1 MKPTLKLITF
11 VAILPGDSG
20 SDFWVFTRE
29 VQVKI
34 SHPFQNGSLLCLD
47 TITALGLQYVFVRKA
62 GRFIGEL
69 ASVVI
74 NSRERNRRLSHG
86 QLSWSFVDELGFE
99 LASRHLWLLTFL
111 KSPKCIFSDGSTYNS
126 WNAAAGI
133 TVAGCHE
140 LPTIPPSDMSLN
152 HMDSESI
159 DLISFDD
166 ELPASTPIAVG
177 GVSDVFVNNSSLNP
191 CDDLL
196 DDRSV
201 SRMEWLLCETIKNM
215 GRIDKLTNEAI
226 DQMKLMNT
234 TVNQMGA
241 LSDQFKQHEQKI
253 DNLDQKFNRQE
264 QKFDNLDQK
273 FNRQEQKIDNLEQKF
288 NRQEQKIDKLDQKFD
303 KLDQKID
310 KLDKKFDKLDQK
322 IDKLDQKFDKFDQK
336 LYQFDQKLDQK
347 FDNLGKKFDIKFHER
362 FDNFERKLDAKF
374 HQQLEQFGNSFI
386 NKMDTV
392 IANKLDSAIDKAMQ
406 RGLDQLRKT
415 VDLGVAN
422 VSGEVRQVG
431 EKLTGFQSAMTD
443 EFAIFRSTVTEHL
456 DIKLQMIDVKLS
468 GSMISRFTTVETNIL
483 NRIDFCEISVNRR
496 MDCSDGTI
504 DKLNDKVNT
513 LDNEIQKVDEK
524 VGQLEMKIDINH
536 AIVINRLGVLEGQL
550 GSFIKYQTRFNV
562 TVEQKMQVFNQTT
575 NDHDLAI
582 KRFEKVA
589 DRHCEQILELHKMV
603 DWTKAEIRN
612 GCNCDVISQFDQLNN
627 KIDKVSDT
635 LTDKFNSEIDNVS
648 KIVQDR
654 LNFQNDKVVKL
665 DDKFA
670 DLVQQAVMSLKTEV
684 VTVKHSVDSKS
695 VDVALCKSR
704 LDVVDKNLTDVIT
717 KLKHIPIK
725 NSNVHQSG
733 QNVYPNENQQSMPI
747 LVSGNATREQIPSPG
762 QRRVVDTVSRGVTQP
777 KTGVRWSGVYCTEN
791 NTSAIPKTVSFSKI
805 QIGHTLGY
813 LNNREDVLKD
823 SGENVPFFGNGN
835 DQKYCDE
842 KAPLMIDFANH
853 GGLRPGIIAF
863 DEIDEQQSPTHPSS
877 DDWNWRSSFKRN
889 FDRLN
894 SSHIQCRE
902 ISRSYSQ
909 RNSQNNVSSK
919 YIRGCHASGDH
930 NHFVKRLFT

>member
-126 WNAAAGI
+126 WNAAAGV

-140 LPTIPPSDMSLN
+140 LPTIPPSDVSLN

-241 LSDQFKQHEQKI
+241 LSDQFKQQ
-253 DNLDQKFNRQE
+253 N
-264 QKFDNLDQK
+264 
-273 FNRQEQKIDNLEQKF
+273 
-288 NRQEQKIDKLDQKFD
+288 QKIDKLDKKFDKFDQKIDKIDQKFD

-468 GSMISRFTTVETNIL
+468 GSVISRFTTVETNIL

-496 MDCSDGTI
+496 MDCSDGMI
-504 DKLNDKVNT
+504 DKLNDKVNK
-513 LDNEIQKVDEK
+513 LDNEIKKVDEK

-550 GSFIKYQTRFNV
+550 GSFVKYQTRFNV
-562 TVEQKMQVFNQTT
+562 TVEQKMQIFNQTT

-582 KRFEKVA
+582 KRVEKVA

-627 KIDKVSDT
+627 KIDKVSET

-654 LNFQNDKVVKL
+654 LNFQDDKVVKL
-665 DDKFA
+665 DDKFS
-670 DLVQQAVMSLKTEV
+670 DLVQHAVMSLKTEV

-805 QIGHTLGY
+805 QIGHALGY

-909 RNSQNNVSSK
+909 RNSQNNVSPK

>member
-74 NSRERNRRLSHG
+74 NFRERNRRLSHG
-86 QLSWSFVDELGFE
+86 QLSWSFVDELGFG
-99 LASRHLWLLTFL
+99 LASRHLWLLAFL

-201 SRMEWLLCETIKNM
+201 SRMEWLLCETYKNM

-241 LSDQFKQHEQKI
+241 LSERFKRQEEKI
-253 DNLDQKFNRQE
+253 DNLDKKFNRQE
-264 QKFDNLDQK
+264 H
-273 FNRQEQKIDNLEQKF
+273 
-288 NRQEQKIDKLDQKFD
+288 KFD
-303 KLDQKID
+303 KLN
-310 KLDKKFDKLDQK
+310 
-322 IDKLDQKFDKFDQK
+322 QKFDKFDQK

-347 FDNLGKKFDIKFHER
+347 FDNLGKKFDIKLHER
-362 FDNFERKLDAKF
+362 FDHFERKLDAKF
-374 HQQLEQFGNSFI
+374 HQQLEQFENSFT

-392 IANKLDSAIDKAMQ
+392 IANKLESAIDKAMQ
-406 RGLDQLRKT
+406 RGFDQLRKT
-415 VDLGVAN
+415 VDLGIAN

-431 EKLTGFQSAMTD
+431 EKLTGFQSAMTG
-443 EFAIFRSTVTEHL
+443 EFANFRSTVTEHL
-456 DIKLQMIDVKLS
+456 DVKLQMIDVKLS

-504 DKLNDKVNT
+504 DKLNDKVNK
-513 LDNEIQKVDEK
+513 LDNEIKKVDEK
-524 VGQLEMKIDINH
+524 VGQLEMKIYINH
-536 AIVINRLGVLEGQL
+536 AIVINRLGVLDGQL
-550 GSFIKYQTRFNV
+550 GSFIKY
-562 TVEQKMQVFNQTT
+562 
-575 NDHDLAI
+575 
-582 KRFEKVA
+582 
-589 DRHCEQILELHKMV
+589 
-603 DWTKAEIRN
+603 
-612 GCNCDVISQFDQLNN
+612 
-627 KIDKVSDT
+627 
-635 LTDKFNSEIDNVS
+635 
-648 KIVQDR
+648 
-654 LNFQNDKVVKL
+654 
-665 DDKFA
+665 
-670 DLVQQAVMSLKTEV
+670 
-684 VTVKHSVDSKS
+684 
-695 VDVALCKSR
+695 
-704 LDVVDKNLTDVIT
+704 
-717 KLKHIPIK
+717 
-725 NSNVHQSG
+725 
-733 QNVYPNENQQSMPI
+733 
-747 LVSGNATREQIPSPG
+747 
-762 QRRVVDTVSRGVTQP
+762 
-777 KTGVRWSGVYCTEN
+777 
-791 NTSAIPKTVSFSKI
+791 
-805 QIGHTLGY
+805 
-813 LNNREDVLKD
+813 
-823 SGENVPFFGNGN
+823 
-835 DQKYCDE
+835 
-842 KAPLMIDFANH
+842 
-853 GGLRPGIIAF
+853 
-863 DEIDEQQSPTHPSS
+863 
-877 DDWNWRSSFKRN
+877 
-889 FDRLN
+889 
-894 SSHIQCRE
+894 
-902 ISRSYSQ
+902 
-909 RNSQNNVSSK
+909 
-919 YIRGCHASGDH
+919 
-930 NHFVKRLFT
+930 

>member
-1 MKPTLKLITF
+1 M
-11 VAILPGDSG
+11 
-20 SDFWVFTRE
+20 FTRE

-34 SHPFQNGSLLCLD
+34 SHPIQNDSLLCLD
-47 TITALGLQYVFVRKA
+47 TITALGLQYVYVRKA

-74 NSRERNRRLSHG
+74 NFRERNRRLSHG

-140 LPTIPPSDMSLN
+140 LPTIPPSDMSLT
-152 HMDSESI
+152 HIDSESI

-166 ELPASTPIAVG
+166 EIPASTPIAVG

-191 CDDLL
+191 CYDLL

-201 SRMEWLLCETIKNM
+201 SRMEGLLCEIYKNM
-215 GRIDKLTNEAI
+215 GCIDKLTNEAI

-234 TVNQMGA
+234 TVNQMRA
-241 LSDQFKQHEQKI
+241 LSERFKRQEEKIDNLDKKFNRQEQKFDKLDKKFDTLDQKI
-253 DNLDQKFNRQE
+253 DNLDQKFNRH
-264 QKFDNLDQK
+264 
-273 FNRQEQKIDNLEQKF
+273 
-288 NRQEQKIDKLDQKFD
+288 EQKIDKLN
-303 KLDQKID
+303 
-310 KLDKKFDKLDQK
+310 
-322 IDKLDQKFDKFDQK
+322 QKFDKFDQK

-347 FDNLGKKFDIKFHER
+347 FDNFGKKFDIKFHER
-362 FDNFERKLDAKF
+362 FDNFEQKLDAKF
-374 HQQLEQFGNSFI
+374 HEQLEQFQNSFT

-392 IANKLDSAIDKAMQ
+392 IANKLESAIDKAMQ
-406 RGLDQLRKT
+406 RGFDQLRKT

-443 EFAIFRSTVTEHL
+443 EFANFRSTVTEHL
-456 DIKLQMIDVKLS
+456 DVKLQMIDVKLS
-468 GSMISRFTTVETNIL
+468 GSVISRFPTVETNIL

-504 DKLNDKVNT
+504 DKLNDKVNK
-513 LDNEIQKVDEK
+513 LDNDIQKVDEK

-536 AIVINRLGVLEGQL
+536 AIVINRLSVLEGQL
-550 GSFIKYQTRFNV
+550 GSFVKYQTRFNV

-582 KRFEKVA
+582 KRVEKVA

-612 GCNCDVISQFDQLNN
+612 GCNCDVISQSDQLNN
-627 KIDKVSDT
+627 KIDKVSET

-654 LNFQNDKVVKL
+654 LNFQDDKVVKL
-665 DDKFA
+665 DDKFS
-670 DLVQQAVMSLKTEV
+670 DLVQHAVMSLKTEV

-733 QNVYPNENQQSMPI
+733 QNLYPNENQQSMPI

-777 KTGVRWSGVYCTEN
+777 KTGVRWSGVDCTEN
-791 NTSAIPKTVSFSKI
+791 NTRAIPKTVSFSKI
-805 QIGHTLGY
+805 QIGHALGY

-853 GGLRPGIIAF
+853 RGSRPGIIAF
-863 DEIDEQQSPTHPSS
+863 GEIDEQQSPTHPSS

>member
-1 MKPTLKLITF
+1 M
-11 VAILPGDSG
+11 
-20 SDFWVFTRE
+20 FTKE

-69 ASVVI
+69 ALVVI
-74 NSRERNRRLSHG
+74 NFRERNRRLSHG

-152 HMDSESI
+152 HIDSESI
-159 DLISFDD
+159 DLISFDY
-166 ELPASTPIAVG
+166 EIPASTPIAVG
-177 GVSDVFVNNSSLNP
+177 GVSHVFVNNSSLNP
-191 CDDLL
+191 CYDLL

-201 SRMEWLLCETIKNM
+201 SRMEGLLCEIYKNM
-215 GRIDKLTNEAI
+215 GCIDKLTNEAI

-241 LSDQFKQHEQKI
+241 LSERFKRQEEKI
-253 DNLDQKFNRQE
+253 DNLDKKFNRQE
-264 QKFDNLDQK
+264 QKFDKLDQK
-273 FNRQEQKIDNLEQKF
+273 FNG
-288 NRQEQKIDKLDQKFD
+288 QEQKIDKLN
-303 KLDQKID
+303 
-310 KLDKKFDKLDQK
+310 
-322 IDKLDQKFDKFDQK
+322 QKFDKFDQK

-347 FDNLGKKFDIKFHER
+347 FDNLGKKFDIKIHER
-362 FDNFERKLDAKF
+362 FDHFERKLDAKF
-374 HQQLEQFGNSFI
+374 HQQLEQFENSFT

-392 IANKLDSAIDKAMQ
+392 IANKLESAIDKAMQ
-406 RGLDQLRKT
+406 RGFDQLRKT

-431 EKLTGFQSAMTD
+431 EKLTGFQSAMTG
-443 EFAIFRSTVTEHL
+443 EFANFRSTVTEHL
-456 DIKLQMIDVKLS
+456 DVKLQMIDVKSS
-468 GSMISRFTTVETNIL
+468 GSMISRFTTVETTIL
-483 NRIDFCEISVNRR
+483 NRIDFCEISVNCR
-496 MDCSDGTI
+496 MECSDGTI
-504 DKLNDKVNT
+504 DKLNDKVNK
-513 LDNEIQKVDEK
+513 LDNEIKKVDEK
-524 VGQLEMKIDINH
+524 VGQLEMKIYINH

-562 TVEQKMQVFNQTT
+562 TVEQKMQIFNQTT

-582 KRFEKVA
+582 KRVEKIA

-612 GCNCDVISQFDQLNN
+612 GCNCDVTFQFDQLNN
-627 KIDKVSDT
+627 KIDKVSET
-635 LTDKFNSEIDNVS
+635 LTDKFNSEIDNAS
-648 KIVQDR
+648 QILQDR
-654 LNFQNDKVVKL
+654 LNFQDDKVVKL
-665 DDKFA
+665 DDKFS
-670 DLVQQAVMSLKTEV
+670 DLVQHAVMSLKNEV

-733 QNVYPNENQQSMPI
+733 QNLYPNENQQSMPI
-747 LVSGNATREQIPSPG
+747 LVSGNTTREQISSPG

-777 KTGVRWSGVYCTEN
+777 KTSVRWSGVDCTEN

-823 SGENVPFFGNGN
+823 SGENVSFFGNGN

-853 GGLRPGIIAF
+853 RGSKPGIIAF

>member
-99 LASRHLWLLTFL
+99 LASRHLWLLAFL

-201 SRMEWLLCETIKNM
+201 SRMEGLLCEIYKNM
-215 GRIDKLTNEAI
+215 GCIDKLTNEAI
-226 DQMKLMNT
+226 DQMKLMNA

-241 LSDQFKQHEQKI
+241 LSDQFKQQEQKIDILDLKFEQKI
-253 DNLDQKFNRQE
+253 DNLDK
-264 QKFDNLDQK
+264 
-273 FNRQEQKIDNLEQKF
+273 KF
-288 NRQEQKIDKLDQKFD
+288 NRQEQKIDKLN
-303 KLDQKID
+303 
-310 KLDKKFDKLDQK
+310 
-322 IDKLDQKFDKFDQK
+322 QKFDKFDQK

-362 FDNFERKLDAKF
+362 FDHFERKLDAKF
-374 HQQLEQFGNSFI
+374 HQQLEQFENSFT

-392 IANKLDSAIDKAMQ
+392 IANKLESAIDKAMQ
-406 RGLDQLRKT
+406 RGFDQLRKT

-431 EKLTGFQSAMTD
+431 EKLTGFQSAMTG
-443 EFAIFRSTVTEHL
+443 EFANFRSTVTEHL
-456 DIKLQMIDVKLS
+456 DVKLQMIDVKLI
-468 GSMISRFTTVETNIL
+468 GSVISRFTTVETNIL

-504 DKLNDKVNT
+504 DKLNDKVNK
-513 LDNEIQKVDEK
+513 LDNEIKKVDEK

-550 GSFIKYQTRFNV
+550 GSFVKYQTRFNV
-562 TVEQKMQVFNQTT
+562 TVEQKMQIFNQTT

-582 KRFEKVA
+582 KRVEKVA

-612 GCNCDVISQFDQLNN
+612 CDVVSQFDQLNN
-627 KIDKVSDT
+627 KIDKVSET
-635 LTDKFNSEIDNVS
+635 LTDKFNLEIDNVS

-654 LNFQNDKVVKL
+654 LNFQDDKVVKL
-665 DDKFA
+665 DDKFS
-670 DLVQQAVMSLKTEV
+670 DLVQHAVMSLKTEV

-733 QNVYPNENQQSMPI
+733 QNLYPNGNQQSMPI

-777 KTGVRWSGVYCTEN
+777 KTGVRWSGVDCTEN

-805 QIGHTLGY
+805 QIGHALGY

-835 DQKYCDE
+835 DKKYCDE

>member
-1 MKPTLKLITF
+1 M
-11 VAILPGDSG
+11 
-20 SDFWVFTRE
+20 FTRE

-74 NSRERNRRLSHG
+74 NFRERNRRLSHG
-86 QLSWSFVDELGFE
+86 QLSWSFVDELGFG
-99 LASRHLWLLTFL
+99 LASRHLWLLAFL
-111 KSPKCIFSDGSTYNS
+111 KSPTCIFSDGSTYNS

-140 LPTIPPSDMSLN
+140 LPTIPPLDMSLN
-152 HMDSESI
+152 HIDSESI

-166 ELPASTPIAVG
+166 EIPVSTPIAVG

-191 CDDLL
+191 CYDLL

-201 SRMEWLLCETIKNM
+201 SRMEGLLCEIYKNM
-215 GRIDKLTNEAI
+215 GCIDKLTNEAI

-241 LSDQFKQHEQKI
+241 LSERFKRQEEKI
-253 DNLDQKFNRQE
+253 DNLDKKFNRQE
-264 QKFDNLDQK
+264 QKFD
-273 FNRQEQKIDNLEQKF
+273 
-288 NRQEQKIDKLDQKFD
+288 KLDQKFD
-303 KLDQKID
+303 T
-310 KLDKKFDKLDQK
+310 LDQK

-374 HQQLEQFGNSFI
+374 HEQLVQFENSFT

-392 IANKLDSAIDKAMQ
+392 IANKLESAIDKAMQ
-406 RGLDQLRKT
+406 RGFDQLRKT
-415 VDLGVAN
+415 VDRGIAN

-431 EKLTGFQSAMTD
+431 EKLTVFQSAMTG
-443 EFAIFRSTVTEHL
+443 EFANFRSTVTEHL

-468 GSMISRFTTVETNIL
+468 GSVISRVTTVETNIL

-496 MDCSDGTI
+496 MDCSNGTI
-504 DKLNDKVNT
+504 DKLNDKANK
-513 LDNEIQKVDEK
+513 LDNDIQKVDEK

-550 GSFIKYQTRFNV
+550 GSFVKYQTRFNV

-575 NDHDLAI
+575 NEHDLAI
-582 KRFEKVA
+582 KRVEKVA

-627 KIDKVSDT
+627 KIDKVSET
-635 LTDKFNSEIDNVS
+635 LTDKFNSEIDNAS
-648 KIVQDR
+648 QILQDR
-654 LNFQNDKVVKL
+654 LNFQDDKVVKL
-665 DDKFA
+665 DDKFS
-670 DLVQQAVMSLKTEV
+670 DLVQHAVMSLKTEV

-733 QNVYPNENQQSMPI
+733 QNLYPNENQQSMPI
-747 LVSGNATREQIPSPG
+747 LVSGFRFQ
-762 QRRVVDTVSRGVTQP
+762 VSRT
-777 KTGVRWSGVYCTEN
+777 
-791 NTSAIPKTVSFSKI
+791 
-805 QIGHTLGY
+805 
-813 LNNREDVLKD
+813 
-823 SGENVPFFGNGN
+823 
-835 DQKYCDE
+835 
-842 KAPLMIDFANH
+842 
-853 GGLRPGIIAF
+853 
-863 DEIDEQQSPTHPSS
+863 
-877 DDWNWRSSFKRN
+877 
-889 FDRLN
+889 N
-894 SSHIQCRE
+894 S
-902 ISRSYSQ
+902 
-909 RNSQNNVSSK
+909 
-919 YIRGCHASGDH
+919 
-930 NHFVKRLFT
+930 

>member
-1 MKPTLKLITF
+1 M
-11 VAILPGDSG
+11 PGDSG

-34 SHPFQNGSLLCLD
+34 LHPIQNDSLLCLD

-74 NSRERNRRLSHG
+74 NFRERNRRLSHG

-140 LPTIPPSDMSLN
+140 LPTIPPSGMSLN
-152 HMDSESI
+152 HIDSESI
-159 DLISFDD
+159 EIISFDD
-166 ELPASTPIAVG
+166 EIPASTPIAVG

-201 SRMEWLLCETIKNM
+201 SRMEGLLCEIYKNM
-215 GRIDKLTNEAI
+215 GCIDKLTNEAI
-226 DQMKLMNT
+226 DQMKLMNA

-241 LSDQFKQHEQKI
+241 LSDQFKQQEQKIDILDLKFEQKIDNLDKKFNRQEQKFDKLDKKFDTLDQKI

-264 QKFDNLDQK
+264 QK
-273 FNRQEQKIDNLEQKF
+273 
-288 NRQEQKIDKLDQKFD
+288 IDKLN
-303 KLDQKID
+303 
-310 KLDKKFDKLDQK
+310 
-322 IDKLDQKFDKFDQK
+322 QKFDKFDQK
-336 LYQFDQKLDQK
+336 LYQFDQK

-362 FDNFERKLDAKF
+362 FDHFERKLDAKF
-374 HQQLEQFGNSFI
+374 HQQLEQFENSFT

-392 IANKLDSAIDKAMQ
+392 IANKLESAIDKAMQ
-406 RGLDQLRKT
+406 RGFDQLRKT

-431 EKLTGFQSAMTD
+431 EKLTGFQSAMTG
-443 EFAIFRSTVTEHL
+443 EFANFRSTVTEHL
-456 DIKLQMIDVKLS
+456 DVKLQMVDVKLS

-504 DKLNDKVNT
+504 DKLNDKVNK
-513 LDNEIQKVDEK
+513 LDNEIKKVDEK
-524 VGQLEMKIDINH
+524 VGQLETKIYINH

-582 KRFEKVA
+582 KRVEKVA

-627 KIDKVSDT
+627 KIDKVSET

-654 LNFQNDKVVKL
+654 LNFQDDKVVKL
-665 DDKFA
+665 DDKFS
-670 DLVQQAVMSLKTEV
+670 DLVQHAVMSLKTEV

-733 QNVYPNENQQSMPI
+733 QNLYPNENQQSMPI

-777 KTGVRWSGVYCTEN
+777 KTGVRWSGVDCTEN

-805 QIGHTLGY
+805 QIGHALGY

-853 GGLRPGIIAF
+853 RGSKPGIIAF

-909 RNSQNNVSSK
+909 RNSQNNVSPK

>member
-1 MKPTLKLITF
+1 ML
-11 VAILPGDSG
+11 GDSG

-99 LASRHLWLLTFL
+99 LASRHLWLLAFL
-111 KSPKCIFSDGSTYNS
+111 KSPKCVFSDGSTYNS
-126 WNAAAGI
+126 WNAAAGV

-241 LSDQFKQHEQKI
+241 LSDQFNRQEQKI

-264 QKFDNLDQK
+264 QKIDILDKK
-273 FNRQEQKIDNLEQKF
+273 FNQQN
-288 NRQEQKIDKLDQKFD
+288 QKFD
-303 KLDQKID
+303 KLDQK
-310 KLDKKFDKLDQK
+310 FDTLDQK

-362 FDNFERKLDAKF
+362 FDNFERKLDVKF
-374 HQQLEQFGNSFI
+374 HEQLQQFENSFT

-392 IANKLDSAIDKAMQ
+392 IVNKLESAIDKAMQ
-406 RGLDQLRKT
+406 RGFDQLRKT
-415 VDLGVAN
+415 VDLGIAN

-431 EKLTGFQSAMTD
+431 EKLTGFQSAMTG
-443 EFAIFRSTVTEHL
+443 EFANFRSTVTEHL
-456 DIKLQMIDVKLS
+456 DVKLQMIDIKLS

-483 NRIDFCEISVNRR
+483 NRIDFCEIYVNRR

-504 DKLNDKVNT
+504 DKLNDKVNK
-513 LDNEIQKVDEK
+513 LDNEIKKVDEK
-524 VGQLEMKIDINH
+524 VGQLEMKIYINH
-536 AIVINRLGVLEGQL
+536 AIVINRLGVLDGQL

-582 KRFEKVA
+582 KRVEKVA

-612 GCNCDVISQFDQLNN
+612 CDVVSQFDQLNN
-627 KIDKVSDT
+627 KIDKVSET
-635 LTDKFNSEIDNVS
+635 LTDKFNLEIDNVS

-654 LNFQNDKVVKL
+654 LNFQDDKVVKL
-665 DDKFA
+665 DDKFS
-670 DLVQQAVMSLKTEV
+670 DLVQHAVMSLKTEV

-733 QNVYPNENQQSMPI
+733 QNLYPNENQQSMPI

-777 KTGVRWSGVYCTEN
+777 KTGVRWSGVDCTEN

-805 QIGHTLGY
+805 QIGHALGY

-853 GGLRPGIIAF
+853 GGSRPGIIAF

-894 SSHIQCRE
+894 SSPIQCRE

-909 RNSQNNVSSK
+909 RNSQNNVSPK

>member
-1 MKPTLKLITF
+1 M
-11 VAILPGDSG
+11 
-20 SDFWVFTRE
+20 FTRE

-99 LASRHLWLLTFL
+99 LASRHLWLLAFL

-201 SRMEWLLCETIKNM
+201 SRMEGLLCEIYKNM
-215 GRIDKLTNEAI
+215 GCIDKLTNEAI
-226 DQMKLMNT
+226 DQMKLMNA

-241 LSDQFKQHEQKI
+241 LSDQFKQQEQKIDILDLKFEQKI

-264 QKFDNLDQK
+264 QK
-273 FNRQEQKIDNLEQKF
+273 
-288 NRQEQKIDKLDQKFD
+288 IDKLN
-303 KLDQKID
+303 
-310 KLDKKFDKLDQK
+310 
-322 IDKLDQKFDKFDQK
+322 QKFDKFDQK

-362 FDNFERKLDAKF
+362 FDHFERKLDAKF
-374 HQQLEQFGNSFI
+374 HQQLEQFENSFT

-392 IANKLDSAIDKAMQ
+392 IANKLESAIDKAMQ
-406 RGLDQLRKT
+406 RGFDQLRKT

-431 EKLTGFQSAMTD
+431 EKLTGFQSAMTG
-443 EFAIFRSTVTEHL
+443 EFANFRSTVTEHL
-456 DIKLQMIDVKLS
+456 DVKLQMIDVKLS

-504 DKLNDKVNT
+504 DKLNDKVNK
-513 LDNEIQKVDEK
+513 LDNEIKKVDEK
-524 VGQLEMKIDINH
+524 VGQLEMKIYINH

-582 KRFEKVA
+582 QRVEKVA

-612 GCNCDVISQFDQLNN
+612 CDVVSQFDQLNN
-627 KIDKVSDT
+627 KIDKVSET
-635 LTDKFNSEIDNVS
+635 LTDKFNLEIDNVS

-654 LNFQNDKVVKL
+654 LNFQDDKVVKL
-665 DDKFA
+665 DDKFS
-670 DLVQQAVMSLKTEV
+670 DLVQHAVMSLKTEV

-733 QNVYPNENQQSMPI
+733 QNLYPNENQQSMPI
-747 LVSGNATREQIPSPG
+747 LVSGNTTREQIPSPG

-777 KTGVRWSGVYCTEN
+777 KTSVRWSGVDCTEN

-805 QIGHTLGY
+805 QIGHTLSY

-823 SGENVPFFGNGN
+823 SGENVSFFGNGS

-853 GGLRPGIIAF
+853 GGSRPGIIAF

-909 RNSQNNVSSK
+909 RNSQNNVSPK

>member
-99 LASRHLWLLTFL
+99 LASRHLWLLAFL

-201 SRMEWLLCETIKNM
+201 SRMEGLLCEIYKNM
-215 GRIDKLTNEAI
+215 GCTDKLTNEAI
-226 DQMKLMNT
+226 DQMKLMNA

-241 LSDQFKQHEQKI
+241 LSDQFKQQEQKIDILDLKFEQKI

-264 QKFDNLDQK
+264 QK
-273 FNRQEQKIDNLEQKF
+273 
-288 NRQEQKIDKLDQKFD
+288 IDKLN
-303 KLDQKID
+303 
-310 KLDKKFDKLDQK
+310 
-322 IDKLDQKFDKFDQK
+322 QKFDKFDQK

-362 FDNFERKLDAKF
+362 FDHFERKLDAKF
-374 HQQLEQFGNSFI
+374 QQQLEQFENSFT

-392 IANKLDSAIDKAMQ
+392 IANKLESAIDKAMQ
-406 RGLDQLRKT
+406 RGFDQLRKT
-415 VDLGVAN
+415 VNLGVAN

-431 EKLTGFQSAMTD
+431 EKLTGFQSAMTG
-443 EFAIFRSTVTEHL
+443 EFANFRSTVTEHL
-456 DIKLQMIDVKLS
+456 DVKLQMIDVKLS

-483 NRIDFCEISVNRR
+483 NQIDFCEISVNRR

-504 DKLNDKVNT
+504 DKLNDKVNK
-513 LDNEIQKVDEK
+513 LDNEIKKVDEK
-524 VGQLEMKIDINH
+524 VGQLEMKIYINH

-550 GSFIKYQTRFNV
+550 GSFVKYQTRFNV
-562 TVEQKMQVFNQTT
+562 TVEQKMQIFNQTT

-582 KRFEKVA
+582 KRVEKVA

-627 KIDKVSDT
+627 KIDKVSET
-635 LTDKFNSEIDNVS
+635 LQCSNNSTS
-648 KIVQDR
+648 DR
-654 LNFQNDKVVKL
+654 
-665 DDKFA
+665 
-670 DLVQQAVMSLKTEV
+670 
-684 VTVKHSVDSKS
+684 H
-695 VDVALCKSR
+695 
-704 LDVVDKNLTDVIT
+704 
-717 KLKHIPIK
+717 
-725 NSNVHQSG
+725 
-733 QNVYPNENQQSMPI
+733 
-747 LVSGNATREQIPSPG
+747 
-762 QRRVVDTVSRGVTQP
+762 RRVHCGLGRVV
-777 KTGVRWSGVYCTEN
+777 
-791 NTSAIPKTVSFSKI
+791 
-805 QIGHTLGY
+805 HTC
-813 LNNREDVLKD
+813 
-823 SGENVPFFGNGN
+823 
-835 DQKYCDE
+835 Q
-842 KAPLMIDFANH
+842 
-853 GGLRPGIIAF
+853 
-863 DEIDEQQSPTHPSS
+863 
-877 DDWNWRSSFKRN
+877 
-889 FDRLN
+889 
-894 SSHIQCRE
+894 
-902 ISRSYSQ
+902 
-909 RNSQNNVSSK
+909 
-919 YIRGCHASGDH
+919 
-930 NHFVKRLFT
+930 

>member
-11 VAILPGDSG
+11 VAILLGDSG

-34 SHPFQNGSLLCLD
+34 SHPFQNGSLLCID
-47 TITALGLQYVFVRKA
+47 TITTLGLQYVFVRKA
-62 GRFIGEL
+62 SCFIGEL

-74 NSRERNRRLSHG
+74 NFRERNRRLSHG
-86 QLSWSFVDELGFE
+86 QLSWSFVDELGFG

-126 WNAAAGI
+126 WNAAAGV

-140 LPTIPPSDMSLN
+140 LPTIPPSDVSLN

-201 SRMEWLLCETIKNM
+201 SRMEGLLCEIYKNM
-215 GRIDKLTNEAI
+215 GCIDKLTNEAI
-226 DQMKLMNT
+226 DQMKLMNA

-241 LSDQFKQHEQKI
+241 LSDQFKQQ
-253 DNLDQKFNRQE
+253 N
-264 QKFDNLDQK
+264 QKFDKLDKK
-273 FNRQEQKIDNLEQKF
+273 FDKF
-288 NRQEQKIDKLDQKFD
+288 DQKIDKLDQKFD

-627 KIDKVSDT
+627 KIDKVSET

-654 LNFQNDKVVKL
+654 LNFQDDKVVKL
-665 DDKFA
+665 DDKFS
-670 DLVQQAVMSLKTEV
+670 DLVQHAVMSLKTEV

-695 VDVALCKSR
+695 LDVALCKSR

-733 QNVYPNENQQSMPI
+733 QNLYPNENQQSMPI

-777 KTGVRWSGVYCTEN
+777 KTGVRWSGVDCTEN

-805 QIGHTLGY
+805 QIGHALGY

-823 SGENVPFFGNGN
+823 SGENVPFFCNGN

-863 DEIDEQQSPTHPSS
+863 DEIDEQQSSTHSPS
-877 DDWNWRSSFKRN
+877 DDLKWKSSSQRN
-889 FDRLN
+889 FDSSN
-894 SSHIQCRE
+894 SSPTRNRE
-902 ISRSYSQ
+902 ISRSYSG
-909 RNSQNNVSSK
+909 RNSENNVSPK
-919 YIRGCHASGDH
+919 YTRGCYTCGDH
-930 NHFVKRLFT
+930 NHFVKDCPHNKSRSPSPRKVQFEKDADRKTLDKD

>member
-1 MKPTLKLITF
+1 M
-11 VAILPGDSG
+11 
-20 SDFWVFTRE
+20 FTRE

-86 QLSWSFVDELGFE
+86 QLSWSFVDELGFG
-99 LASRHLWLLTFL
+99 LASRHLWLLAFL

-152 HMDSESI
+152 HIDSESI

-166 ELPASTPIAVG
+166 EIPASTPIAVG
-177 GVSDVFVNNSSLNP
+177 GVSDVFVNDSSLNP
-191 CDDLL
+191 CYDLL

-201 SRMEWLLCETIKNM
+201 SRMEGLLCEIYKNM
-215 GRIDKLTNEAI
+215 GCIDKLTNEAI
-226 DQMKLMNT
+226 DQMKLMNA

-241 LSDQFKQHEQKI
+241 LSDQFKQQEQKI
-253 DNLDQKFNRQE
+253 DILDLKFE
-264 QKFDNLDQK
+264 QKFDKLDQK
-273 FNRQEQKIDNLEQKF
+273 FNRQEQKID
-288 NRQEQKIDKLDQKFD
+288 KLN
-303 KLDQKID
+303 
-310 KLDKKFDKLDQK
+310 
-322 IDKLDQKFDKFDQK
+322 QKFDKFDQK

-362 FDNFERKLDAKF
+362 FDHFERKLDAKF
-374 HQQLEQFGNSFI
+374 HQQLEQFENSFT

-392 IANKLDSAIDKAMQ
+392 IANKLESAIDKAMQ
-406 RGLDQLRKT
+406 RGFDQLRKT
-415 VDLGVAN
+415 VNLGVAN

-431 EKLTGFQSAMTD
+431 EKLTGFQSAMTG
-443 EFAIFRSTVTEHL
+443 EFANFRSTVTEHL
-456 DIKLQMIDVKLS
+456 DVKLQMIDVKLS

-483 NRIDFCEISVNRR
+483 NQIDFCEISVNRR

-504 DKLNDKVNT
+504 DKLNDKVNK
-513 LDNEIQKVDEK
+513 LDNEIKKVDEK
-524 VGQLEMKIDINH
+524 VGQLEMKIYINH

-582 KRFEKVA
+582 KRVEKVA

-603 DWTKAEIRN
+603 DWTKAEIRK
-612 GCNCDVISQFDQLNN
+612 GCNCDVTSQFDQLNN
-627 KIDKVSDT
+627 KIDKVSET

-654 LNFQNDKVVKL
+654 LNFQDDKVVKL
-665 DDKFA
+665 DDKFS
-670 DLVQQAVMSLKTEV
+670 DLVQHAVMSLKTEV

-733 QNVYPNENQQSMPI
+733 QNLYPNENQQSMPI

-777 KTGVRWSGVYCTEN
+777 KTSVRWSGVDCTEN

-805 QIGHTLGY
+805 QIGHTLSY

-823 SGENVPFFGNGN
+823 SGENVSFFGNGS

-853 GGLRPGIIAF
+853 GGSRPGIIGF

-902 ISRSYSQ
+902 ISRSCSQ
-909 RNSQNNVSSK
+909 RNSQYNVSPK

>member
-1 MKPTLKLITF
+1 M
-11 VAILPGDSG
+11 
-20 SDFWVFTRE
+20 FTRE

-34 SHPFQNGSLLCLD
+34 SHPFQNDSLLCLD

-62 GRFIGEL
+62 GRFIGEI

-74 NSRERNRRLSHG
+74 NFRERNRRLSHG

-126 WNAAAGI
+126 WNAAAGV

-152 HMDSESI
+152 HIDSESI

-201 SRMEWLLCETIKNM
+201 SRMEGLLCEIYKNM
-215 GRIDKLTNEAI
+215 GRIDKLTNEAV
-226 DQMKLMNT
+226 DHMKLMNT

-241 LSDQFKQHEQKI
+241 LSDQFK
-253 DNLDQKFNRQE
+253 
-264 QKFDNLDQK
+264 
-273 FNRQEQKIDNLEQKF
+273 RQEQKIDKLD
-288 NRQEQKIDKLDQKFD
+288 QKIDKLDQKFD
-303 KLDQKID
+303 KLDP
-310 KLDKKFDKLDQK
+310 KFDKLDQK

-374 HQQLEQFGNSFI
+374 HEQLQQFENSFT

-392 IANKLDSAIDKAMQ
+392 IVNKLESAIDKAMQ
-406 RGLDQLRKT
+406 RGFDQLRKT

-443 EFAIFRSTVTEHL
+443 EFANFRSTVTEHL
-456 DIKLQMIDVKLS
+456 DVKLQMIDVKLS
-468 GSMISRFTTVETNIL
+468 GSVISRFTTVETNIL

-496 MDCSDGTI
+496 MDYSDETI
-504 DKLNDKVNT
+504 DKLNDKVNK
-513 LDNEIQKVDEK
+513 LDNDIQKVDEK
-524 VGQLEMKIDINH
+524 VGQLEMKIYINH

-562 TVEQKMQVFNQTT
+562 TVEQKMQIFNQTT

-582 KRFEKVA
+582 KRVEKVA

-627 KIDKVSDT
+627 KIDKVSET

-654 LNFQNDKVVKL
+654 LNFQDDQVVKL
-665 DDKFA
+665 DDKFL
-670 DLVQQAVMSLKTEV
+670 DLVQHAVMSLKTEV
-684 VTVKHSVDSKS
+684 MTVKHSVDSKS

-704 LDVVDKNLTDVIT
+704 LDVVDKNMADVIT

-733 QNVYPNENQQSMPI
+733 QNLYPNENQQSMPI
-747 LVSGNATREQIPSPG
+747 LVSGNATREQINLSPG
-762 QRRVVDTVSRGVTQP
+762 RRRVVDTVSRGVTQP
-777 KTGVRWSGVYCTEN
+777 KTGVRWSGVDCTEN
-791 NTSAIPKTVSFSKI
+791 NTSAIAKIVSFSKI

-823 SGENVPFFGNGN
+823 SGENVPFFGNGS

-853 GGLRPGIIAF
+853 RGSRPGIIAF

-902 ISRSYSQ
+902 ISRRYSQ

>member
-11 VAILPGDSG
+11 VAILLGDSG

-99 LASRHLWLLTFL
+99 LASRHLWLLAFL

-166 ELPASTPIAVG
+166 ELPASTPITVG

-201 SRMEWLLCETIKNM
+201 SRMEGLLCEIYKNM
-215 GRIDKLTNEAI
+215 GCIDKLTNEAI
-226 DQMKLMNT
+226 DQMKLMNA

-241 LSDQFKQHEQKI
+241 LSDQFKQ
-253 DNLDQKFNRQE
+253 
-264 QKFDNLDQK
+264 
-273 FNRQEQKIDNLEQKF
+273 QEQKIDILDLKFEQ
-288 NRQEQKIDKLDQKFD
+288 
-303 KLDQKID
+303 
-310 KLDKKFDKLDQK
+310 KLDKLN
-322 IDKLDQKFDKFDQK
+322 QKFDKFDQK

-362 FDNFERKLDAKF
+362 FDHFERKLDAKF
-374 HQQLEQFGNSFI
+374 HQQLEQFENSFT

-392 IANKLDSAIDKAMQ
+392 IANKLESAIDKAMQ
-406 RGLDQLRKT
+406 RGFDQLRKT

-431 EKLTGFQSAMTD
+431 EKLTGFQSAMTG
-443 EFAIFRSTVTEHL
+443 EFANFRSTVTEHL
-456 DIKLQMIDVKLS
+456 DVKLQMIDVKLI
-468 GSMISRFTTVETNIL
+468 GSVISRFTTVETNIL

-504 DKLNDKVNT
+504 DKLNDKVNK
-513 LDNEIQKVDEK
+513 LDNEIKKVDEK

-550 GSFIKYQTRFNV
+550 GSFVKYQTRFNV
-562 TVEQKMQVFNQTT
+562 TVEQKMQIFNQTT

-582 KRFEKVA
+582 KRVEKVA

-627 KIDKVSDT
+627 KIDKVSET

-654 LNFQNDKVVKL
+654 LNFQDDKVVKL
-665 DDKFA
+665 DDKFS
-670 DLVQQAVMSLKTEV
+670 DLVQHAVMSLKTEV

-733 QNVYPNENQQSMPI
+733 QNLYPNENQQSMPI
-747 LVSGNATREQIPSPG
+747 LVSGNTTREQIPSPG

-777 KTGVRWSGVYCTEN
+777 KTSVRWSGVDCTEN

-805 QIGHTLGY
+805 QIGHTLSY

-823 SGENVPFFGNGN
+823 SGENVSFFGNGS

-853 GGLRPGIIAF
+853 GGSRPGIIAF

-909 RNSQNNVSSK
+909 RNSQNNVSPK

>member
-1 MKPTLKLITF
+1 M
-11 VAILPGDSG
+11 
-20 SDFWVFTRE
+20 FTRE

-99 LASRHLWLLTFL
+99 LASRHLWLLAFL

-201 SRMEWLLCETIKNM
+201 SRMEGLLCEIYKNM
-215 GRIDKLTNEAI
+215 GCIDKLTNEAI
-226 DQMKLMNT
+226 DQMKLMNA

-241 LSDQFKQHEQKI
+241 LSDQFKQQEQKIDILDLKFEQKI

-264 QKFDNLDQK
+264 QK
-273 FNRQEQKIDNLEQKF
+273 
-288 NRQEQKIDKLDQKFD
+288 IDKLN
-303 KLDQKID
+303 
-310 KLDKKFDKLDQK
+310 
-322 IDKLDQKFDKFDQK
+322 QKFDKFDQK

-362 FDNFERKLDAKF
+362 FDHFERKLDAKF
-374 HQQLEQFGNSFI
+374 HQQLEQFENSFT

-392 IANKLDSAIDKAMQ
+392 IANKLESAIDKAMQ
-406 RGLDQLRKT
+406 RGFDQLRKT
-415 VDLGVAN
+415 VNLGVAN
-422 VSGEVRQVG
+422 VSGEIRQVG
-431 EKLTGFQSAMTD
+431 EKLTGFQSAMTG
-443 EFAIFRSTVTEHL
+443 EFANFRSTVTEHL
-456 DIKLQMIDVKLS
+456 DVKLQMIDVKLS

-483 NRIDFCEISVNRR
+483 NQIDFCEISVNRR

-504 DKLNDKVNT
+504 DKLNDKVNK
-513 LDNEIQKVDEK
+513 LDNEIKKVDEK

-550 GSFIKYQTRFNV
+550 GSFVKYQTRFNV
-562 TVEQKMQVFNQTT
+562 TVEQKMQIFNQTT

-582 KRFEKVA
+582 KRVEKVA

-612 GCNCDVISQFDQLNN
+612 GCNCDVTFQFDQLNN
-627 KIDKVSDT
+627 KIDKVSET

-654 LNFQNDKVVKL
+654 LNFQDDKVVKL
-665 DDKFA
+665 DDKFS
-670 DLVQQAVMSLKTEV
+670 DLVQHAVMSLKTEV

-733 QNVYPNENQQSMPI
+733 QNLYPNENQQSMPI

-777 KTGVRWSGVYCTEN
+777 KTGVRWSGVDCTEN

-805 QIGHTLGY
+805 QIGHALGY

-909 RNSQNNVSSK
+909 RNSQNNVSPK

>member
-1 MKPTLKLITF
+1 M
-11 VAILPGDSG
+11 
-20 SDFWVFTRE
+20 FTRE

-99 LASRHLWLLTFL
+99 LASRHLWLLAFL
-111 KSPKCIFSDGSTYNS
+111 KSPKCVFSDGSTYNS
-126 WNAAAGI
+126 WNAAAGV

-152 HMDSESI
+152 HMDNESI

-196 DDRSV
+196 DDRPV

-226 DQMKLMNT
+226 DQMKSMNT

-264 QKFDNLDQK
+264 QKIDNLDQK
-273 FNRQEQKIDNLEQKF
+273 FNRQEQKIDNLDQKF
-288 NRQEQKIDKLDQKFD
+288 NRQEQKIDNLDQKFNRQEQKID
-303 KLDQKID
+303 ILDQKFNQQNQQINN
-310 KLDKKFDKLDQK
+310 
-322 IDKLDQKFDKFDQK
+322 LDQKFDKFDQK
-336 LYQFDQKLDQK
+336 LYQLDQKLDQK

-392 IANKLDSAIDKAMQ
+392 IANKLESAIDKAMQ
-406 RGLDQLRKT
+406 KGFDQLRKT

-612 GCNCDVISQFDQLNN
+612 CDVVSQFDQLNN
-627 KIDKVSDT
+627 KIDKVSET
-635 LTDKFNSEIDNVS
+635 LTDKFNLEIDNVS

-654 LNFQNDKVVKL
+654 LNFQDDKFVKL
-665 DDKFA
+665 DDKFS
-670 DLVQQAVMSLKTEV
+670 DLVQHAVMSLKTEV

-704 LDVVDKNLTDVIT
+704 LDVVDKNLTEVIT

>member
-11 VAILPGDSG
+11 VAILLGDSG

-152 HMDSESI
+152 HIDSESI

-166 ELPASTPIAVG
+166 EIPASTPIAVG

-191 CDDLL
+191 CYDLL

-201 SRMEWLLCETIKNM
+201 SRMEGLLCEIYKNM
-215 GRIDKLTNEAI
+215 GCIDKLTNEAI

-241 LSDQFKQHEQKI
+241 LSERFKRQEEKI
-253 DNLDQKFNRQE
+253 DNLDKKLNRQG
-264 QKFDNLDQK
+264 QKFDKLDQK
-273 FNRQEQKIDNLEQKF
+273 FDTLD
-288 NRQEQKIDKLDQKFD
+288 QKIDKLDQKFD
-303 KLDQKID
+303 T
-310 KLDKKFDKLDQK
+310 LDQK

-374 HQQLEQFGNSFI
+374 HEQLQQFENSFT

-392 IANKLDSAIDKAMQ
+392 IVNKFESAIDKAMQ
-406 RGLDQLRKT
+406 RGFDQLRKT

-431 EKLTGFQSAMTD
+431 EKLTGFQSAMTG
-443 EFAIFRSTVTEHL
+443 EFANFRSTVTEHL
-456 DIKLQMIDVKLS
+456 DVKLQMIDVKLS

-483 NRIDFCEISVNRR
+483 NRIDFCEIYVNRR

-504 DKLNDKVNT
+504 DKLNDKVNK
-513 LDNEIQKVDEK
+513 LDNEIKKVDEK
-524 VGQLEMKIDINH
+524 VGQLEMKIYINH
-536 AIVINRLGVLEGQL
+536 AIVINRLGVLDGQL

-582 KRFEKVA
+582 KRVEKVA

-612 GCNCDVISQFDQLNN
+612 CDVVSQFDQLNN
-627 KIDKVSDT
+627 KIDKVSET
-635 LTDKFNSEIDNVS
+635 LTDKFNLEIDNVS

-654 LNFQNDKVVKL
+654 LNFQDDKVVKL
-665 DDKFA
+665 DDKFS
-670 DLVQQAVMSLKTEV
+670 DLVQHAVMSLKTEV

-733 QNVYPNENQQSMPI
+733 QNLYPNGNQQSMPI

-777 KTGVRWSGVYCTEN
+777 KTGVRWSGVDCTEN

-805 QIGHTLGY
+805 QIGHALGY

-842 KAPLMIDFANH
+842 KAPLLIDFANH

-909 RNSQNNVSSK
+909 RNSQNNVSPK

>member
-1 MKPTLKLITF
+1 M
-11 VAILPGDSG
+11 
-20 SDFWVFTRE
+20 FTRE

-34 SHPFQNGSLLCLD
+34 SHPFQNDSLLCLD

-74 NSRERNRRLSHG
+74 NIRERNRRLSHG

-126 WNAAAGI
+126 WNAAAGV

-152 HMDSESI
+152 HIDSESI

-166 ELPASTPIAVG
+166 EIPASTPIAVG

-191 CDDLL
+191 CYDLL

-201 SRMEWLLCETIKNM
+201 SRMEGLLCEIYKNM
-215 GRIDKLTNEAI
+215 GCIDKLTNEAI

-241 LSDQFKQHEQKI
+241 LSERFKRQEEKIDNLDKKFNRQEQKFDKLDKKFDKLDQKFDTLDQKI

-264 QKFDNLDQK
+264 QK
-273 FNRQEQKIDNLEQKF
+273 
-288 NRQEQKIDKLDQKFD
+288 IDKLN
-303 KLDQKID
+303 
-310 KLDKKFDKLDQK
+310 
-322 IDKLDQKFDKFDQK
+322 QKFDKFDQK

-362 FDNFERKLDAKF
+362 FDHFERKLDAKF
-374 HQQLEQFGNSFI
+374 HQQLEQFENSFT

-392 IANKLDSAIDKAMQ
+392 IANKLESAIDKAMQ
-406 RGLDQLRKT
+406 RGFDQLRKT

-443 EFAIFRSTVTEHL
+443 EFANFRSTVTEHL
-456 DIKLQMIDVKLS
+456 DVKLQMIDVKLS
-468 GSMISRFTTVETNIL
+468 GSVISRFTTVETNIL

-496 MDCSDGTI
+496 MDYSDETI
-504 DKLNDKVNT
+504 DKLNDKVNK
-513 LDNEIQKVDEK
+513 LDNDIQKVDEK
-524 VGQLEMKIDINH
+524 VGQLEMKIYINH

-550 GSFIKYQTRFNV
+550 GSFIKHQTRFNV

-582 KRFEKVA
+582 KRVEKVA

-612 GCNCDVISQFDQLNN
+612 CDVVSQFDQLNN
-627 KIDKVSDT
+627 KIDKVSET
-635 LTDKFNSEIDNVS
+635 LTDKFNLEIDNVS

-654 LNFQNDKVVKL
+654 LNFQDDKVVKL
-665 DDKFA
+665 HDKFS
-670 DLVQQAVMSLKTEV
+670 DLVQHAVMSLKTEV

-725 NSNVHQSG
+725 KSNVHQSG
-733 QNVYPNENQQSMPI
+733 QNLYPNGNQQSMPI

-762 QRRVVDTVSRGVTQP
+762 RRRVVDTVSRGVTQP
-777 KTGVRWSGVYCTEN
+777 KTGVRWSGVDCTEN

-805 QIGHTLGY
+805 QIGHALGY

-909 RNSQNNVSSK
+909 RNSQNNVSPK

>member
-1 MKPTLKLITF
+1 
-11 VAILPGDSG
+11 
-20 SDFWVFTRE
+20 
-29 VQVKI
+29 
-34 SHPFQNGSLLCLD
+34 
-47 TITALGLQYVFVRKA
+47 
-62 GRFIGEL
+62 
-69 ASVVI
+69 
-74 NSRERNRRLSHG
+74 
-86 QLSWSFVDELGFE
+86 
-99 LASRHLWLLTFL
+99 
-111 KSPKCIFSDGSTYNS
+111 
-126 WNAAAGI
+126 
-133 TVAGCHE
+133 
-140 LPTIPPSDMSLN
+140 
-152 HMDSESI
+152 
-159 DLISFDD
+159 
-166 ELPASTPIAVG
+166 
-177 GVSDVFVNNSSLNP
+177 
-191 CDDLL
+191 
-196 DDRSV
+196 
-201 SRMEWLLCETIKNM
+201 
-215 GRIDKLTNEAI
+215 
-226 DQMKLMNT
+226 
-234 TVNQMGA
+234 
-241 LSDQFKQHEQKI
+241 
-253 DNLDQKFNRQE
+253 
-264 QKFDNLDQK
+264 
-273 FNRQEQKIDNLEQKF
+273 
-288 NRQEQKIDKLDQKFD
+288 
-303 KLDQKID
+303 
-310 KLDKKFDKLDQK
+310 
-322 IDKLDQKFDKFDQK
+322 
-336 LYQFDQKLDQK
+336 
-347 FDNLGKKFDIKFHER
+347 
-362 FDNFERKLDAKF
+362 
-374 HQQLEQFGNSFI
+374 
-386 NKMDTV
+386 MDTV
-392 IANKLDSAIDKAMQ
+392 IANKLESAIDKAMQ
-406 RGLDQLRKT
+406 RGFDQLRKT
-415 VDLGVAN
+415 VNLGVAN

-431 EKLTGFQSAMTD
+431 EKLTGFQSAMTG
-443 EFAIFRSTVTEHL
+443 EFANFRSTVTEHL
-456 DIKLQMIDVKLS
+456 DVKLQMIDVKLI
-468 GSMISRFTTVETNIL
+468 GSVISRFTTVETNIL

-504 DKLNDKVNT
+504 DKLNDKVNK
-513 LDNEIQKVDEK
+513 LDNEIKKVDEK

-550 GSFIKYQTRFNV
+550 GSFVKYQTRFNV
-562 TVEQKMQVFNQTT
+562 TVEQKMQIFNQTT

-582 KRFEKVA
+582 KRVEKVA

-612 GCNCDVISQFDQLNN
+612 CDVVSQFDQLNN
-627 KIDKVSDT
+627 KIDKVSET
-635 LTDKFNSEIDNVS
+635 LTDKFNLEIDNVS

-654 LNFQNDKVVKL
+654 LNFQDDKVVKL
-665 DDKFA
+665 DDKFS
-670 DLVQQAVMSLKTEV
+670 DLVQHAVMSLKTEV

-733 QNVYPNENQQSMPI
+733 QNLYPNENQQSMPI
-747 LVSGNATREQIPSPG
+747 LVSGNTTREQIPSPG

-777 KTGVRWSGVYCTEN
+777 KTSVRWSGVDCTEN

-805 QIGHTLGY
+805 QIGHALGY

-909 RNSQNNVSSK
+909 RNSQNNVSPK

>member
-74 NSRERNRRLSHG
+74 NFRERNRRLSHG
-86 QLSWSFVDELGFE
+86 QLSWSFVDELGFG

-152 HMDSESI
+152 HIDSESI

-166 ELPASTPIAVG
+166 EIPASTPIAVG

-201 SRMEWLLCETIKNM
+201 SRMEGLLCEIYKNM
-215 GRIDKLTNEAI
+215 GCIDKLTNEAI
-226 DQMKLMNT
+226 DQMKLMNA

-241 LSDQFKQHEQKI
+241 LSDQFKQQEQKIDILDLKFEQKI

-264 QKFDNLDQK
+264 QK
-273 FNRQEQKIDNLEQKF
+273 
-288 NRQEQKIDKLDQKFD
+288 IDKLN
-303 KLDQKID
+303 
-310 KLDKKFDKLDQK
+310 
-322 IDKLDQKFDKFDQK
+322 QKFDKFDQK

-362 FDNFERKLDAKF
+362 FDHFERKLDAKF
-374 HQQLEQFGNSFI
+374 HQQLEQFENSFT

-392 IANKLDSAIDKAMQ
+392 IANKLESAIDKAMQ
-406 RGLDQLRKT
+406 RGFDQLRKT

-443 EFAIFRSTVTEHL
+443 EFANFRSTVTEHL
-456 DIKLQMIDVKLS
+456 DVKLQMIDVKLS
-468 GSMISRFTTVETNIL
+468 GSVISRFTTVETNIL

-504 DKLNDKVNT
+504 DKLNDKVNK
-513 LDNEIQKVDEK
+513 LDNEIKKVDEK

-550 GSFIKYQTRFNV
+550 GSFVKYQTRFNV
-562 TVEQKMQVFNQTT
+562 TVEQKMQIFNQTT

-582 KRFEKVA
+582 KRVEKVA
-589 DRHCEQILELHKMV
+589 DRHCEKILELHKMV

-612 GCNCDVISQFDQLNN
+612 CDVVSQFDQLNN
-627 KIDKVSDT
+627 KIDKVSET
-635 LTDKFNSEIDNVS
+635 LTDKFNLEIDNVS

-654 LNFQNDKVVKL
+654 LNFQDDKVVKL
-665 DDKFA
+665 DDKFS
-670 DLVQQAVMSLKTEV
+670 DLVQHAVMSLKTEV

-733 QNVYPNENQQSMPI
+733 QNLYPNENQQSMPI
-747 LVSGNATREQIPSPG
+747 LVSGKATREQIPSPG

-777 KTGVRWSGVYCTEN
+777 KTGVRWSGVDCTEN

-805 QIGHTLGY
+805 QIGHALGY

-823 SGENVPFFGNGN
+823 SGENVPFFGNGS

-853 GGLRPGIIAF
+853 GGSRPGIIAF

-909 RNSQNNVSSK
+909 RNSQYNVSPK
-919 YIRGCHASGDH
+919 YIRGCHTSGDH
-930 NHFVKRLFT
+930 NHYVKRLFT

>member
-99 LASRHLWLLTFL
+99 LASRHLWLLAFL

-201 SRMEWLLCETIKNM
+201 SRMEGLLCEIYKNM
-215 GRIDKLTNEAI
+215 GCIDKLTNEAI
-226 DQMKLMNT
+226 DQMKLMNA

-241 LSDQFKQHEQKI
+241 LSDQFKQQEQKIDILDLKFEQKI

-264 QKFDNLDQK
+264 QK
-273 FNRQEQKIDNLEQKF
+273 
-288 NRQEQKIDKLDQKFD
+288 IDKLN
-303 KLDQKID
+303 
-310 KLDKKFDKLDQK
+310 
-322 IDKLDQKFDKFDQK
+322 QKFDKFDQK

-362 FDNFERKLDAKF
+362 FDHFERKLDAKF
-374 HQQLEQFGNSFI
+374 HQQLEQFENSFT

-392 IANKLDSAIDKAMQ
+392 IANKLESAIDKAMQ
-406 RGLDQLRKT
+406 RGFDQLRKT
-415 VDLGVAN
+415 VNLGVAN

-431 EKLTGFQSAMTD
+431 EKLTGFQSAMTG
-443 EFAIFRSTVTEHL
+443 EFANFRSTVTEHL
-456 DIKLQMIDVKLS
+456 DVKLQMIDVKLS

-483 NRIDFCEISVNRR
+483 NQIDFCEISVNRR

-504 DKLNDKVNT
+504 DKLNDKVNK
-513 LDNEIQKVDEK
+513 LDNEIKKVDEK
-524 VGQLEMKIDINH
+524 VGQLEMKIYINH

-582 KRFEKVA
+582 KRVEKVA

-627 KIDKVSDT
+627 KIDKVSET

-654 LNFQNDKVVKL
+654 LNFQDDKVVKL
-665 DDKFA
+665 DDKFS
-670 DLVQQAVMSLKTEV
+670 DLVQHAVMSLKTEV

-733 QNVYPNENQQSMPI
+733 QNLYPNENQQSMPI
-747 LVSGNATREQIPSPG
+747 LVSGNATREQIPGPG

-777 KTGVRWSGVYCTEN
+777 KTGVRWSGVDCTEN

-805 QIGHTLGY
+805 QIGHALGY
-813 LNNREDVLKD
+813 LNNREDVSKD

-909 RNSQNNVSSK
+909 RNSQNNVSPK

>member
-1 MKPTLKLITF
+1 M
-11 VAILPGDSG
+11 
-20 SDFWVFTRE
+20 
-29 VQVKI
+29 
-34 SHPFQNGSLLCLD
+34 
-47 TITALGLQYVFVRKA
+47 
-62 GRFIGEL
+62 
-69 ASVVI
+69 
-74 NSRERNRRLSHG
+74 
-86 QLSWSFVDELGFE
+86 DELGFE
-99 LASRHLWLLTFL
+99 LASRHLWLLAFL

-201 SRMEWLLCETIKNM
+201 RRMEGLLCEIYKNM
-215 GRIDKLTNEAI
+215 GCIDKLTNEAI
-226 DQMKLMNT
+226 DQMKLMNA

-241 LSDQFKQHEQKI
+241 LSDQFKQQEQKIDILDLKFEQKI

-264 QKFDNLDQK
+264 QK
-273 FNRQEQKIDNLEQKF
+273 
-288 NRQEQKIDKLDQKFD
+288 IDKLN
-303 KLDQKID
+303 
-310 KLDKKFDKLDQK
+310 
-322 IDKLDQKFDKFDQK
+322 QKFDKFDQK

-362 FDNFERKLDAKF
+362 FDHFERKLDAKF
-374 HQQLEQFGNSFI
+374 HQQLEQFENSFT

-392 IANKLDSAIDKAMQ
+392 IANKLESAIDKAMQ
-406 RGLDQLRKT
+406 RGFDQLRKT
-415 VDLGVAN
+415 VNLGVAN

-431 EKLTGFQSAMTD
+431 EKLTGFQSAMTG
-443 EFAIFRSTVTEHL
+443 EFANFRSTVTEHL
-456 DIKLQMIDVKLS
+456 DVKLQMIDVKLS

-483 NRIDFCEISVNRR
+483 NQIDFCEISVNRR

-504 DKLNDKVNT
+504 DKLNDKVNK
-513 LDNEIQKVDEK
+513 LDNEIKKVDEK
-524 VGQLEMKIDINH
+524 VGQLEMKIYINH

-582 KRFEKVA
+582 KRVEKVA

-627 KIDKVSDT
+627 KIDKVSET

-654 LNFQNDKVVKL
+654 LNFQDDKVVKL
-665 DDKFA
+665 DDKFS
-670 DLVQQAVMSLKTEV
+670 DLVQHAVMSLKTEV

-733 QNVYPNENQQSMPI
+733 QNLYPNENQQSMPI

-777 KTGVRWSGVYCTEN
+777 KTGVRWSGVDCTEN

-805 QIGHTLGY
+805 QIGHALGY
-813 LNNREDVLKD
+813 LNNREDVLQD

-909 RNSQNNVSSK
+909 RNSQNNVSPK